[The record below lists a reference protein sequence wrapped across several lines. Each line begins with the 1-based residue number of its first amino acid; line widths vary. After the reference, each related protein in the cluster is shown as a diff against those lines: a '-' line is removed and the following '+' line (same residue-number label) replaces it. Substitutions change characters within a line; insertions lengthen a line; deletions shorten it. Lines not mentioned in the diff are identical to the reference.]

1 MAPAA
6 TTTFPSTPV
15 STSPYGHHT
24 IDPQV
29 EPLAE
34 QYVTTSDPQTRS
46 DLLERIVVIGMPMA
60 DAIARRYRSRGIETE
75 DLEQVA
81 RTALVR
87 AATRYQPGLGPGFVA
102 FAAPSISGELK
113 RWFRDHGWAVR
124 PPRRLQE
131 LRSMLVDEEEQLR
144 HALRREPLDCEIA
157 DALGV
162 TEGDVTEVRACAA
175 GYHTASLDAPSDAG
189 TTLAD
194 RTLVTPSASDWVEV
208 RDALRWAVEGLDE
221 RQRLVLGL
229 RFVEDLTQAQIGERI
244 GVSQMQVSRILR
256 TTMATLRAALAE
268 EDVQR
273 PVA

>member
-1 MAPAA
+1 MAPA
-6 TTTFPSTPV
+6 THTSPSISRA

-34 QYVTTSDPQTRS
+34 QYVATTDPDARAQ
-46 DLLERIVVIGMPMA
+46 LLERIVVVAMPMA

-87 AATRYQPGLGPGFVA
+87 AATRYRPGLGPGFVA
-102 FAAPSISGELK
+102 FAAPSISGEVK

-131 LRSMLVDEEEQLR
+131 LRSMLVSEEEQLR
-144 HALRREPLDCEIA
+144 HSLLREPFESEVA
-157 DALGV
+157 GALGV
-162 TEGDVTEVRACAA
+162 TEGDVREVRACAA
-175 GYHTASLDAPSDAG
+175 GYQTASLDAPTEIG
-189 TTLAD
+189 TLAD
-194 RTLVTPSASDWVEV
+194 RVLVTPSACDWVEA

-221 RQRLVLGL
+221 RQRLVLRL
-229 RFVEDLTQAQIGERI
+229 RFVEELTQAEIGERI

-256 TTMATLRAALAE
+256 ATMTTLRTALAH
-268 EDVQR
+268 EDARQ